1 MAGSGRSLSGATEY
15 GVFKGLGGLVAAGT
29 GGRSIVAPGG
39 VCAEV
44 ALARPHL
51 VKAARGELV
60 KAHEWVGLD

>member
-1 MAGSGRSLSGATEY
+1 VAGSGRPLSGTTEY
-15 GVFKGLGGLVAAGT
+15 GVLKGLGGLVAAGS
-29 GGRSIVAPGG
+29 GGRGIVASGG

-60 KAHEWVGLD
+60 KANEWVGFD